1 MWFYYSHHNNGNNH
15 LGRVTIDLLFNT
27 EIKDFLRSDQHISFL
42 TKYLEIKCVK
52 LSINSSKMKI
62 MGTFFMVGLLLFST
76 SEDFQQHS
84 WWENITNDL
93 IWFDLLCLTPLSAI
107 FQLYHGDQFKTRRSR
122 STRREPP
129 TMGKRVECTRF
140 CN

>member
-1 MWFYYSHHNNGNNH
+1 MWFYYLHHNKGNNH

-62 MGTFFMVGLLLFST
+62 MGTLWWVSSCFPPVRTFS
-76 SEDFQQHS
+76 
-84 WWENITNDL
+84 NIRDEKIL
-93 IWFDLLCLTPLSAI
+93 QMI
-107 FQLYHGDQFKTRRSR
+107 
-122 STRREPP
+122 
-129 TMGKRVECTRF
+129 
-140 CN
+140 